1 MCELYHKSNWG
12 RSDYPWALRNGDDS
26 RLAAEQWKNAPT
38 KPAADAI
45 FNTLGVR
52 YTELWRLPY
61 LNPIVQLT
69 VDPMHCLLEG
79 LVERHFKEVL
89 KLTLGRS
96 RTSRTTSN
104 PAISHQ
110 FQSLPANVSAWSEHD
125 KIQVPELHRILLSP
139 VDMNERVALVNKL
152 SKQNLKPL
160 IFVCESLNIKPTV
173 SGRRVLKSDWAEV
186 LANWVS

>member
-1 MCELYHKSNWG
+1 M
-12 RSDYPWALRNGDDS
+12 
-26 RLAAEQWKNAPT
+26 
-38 KPAADAI
+38 
-45 FNTLGVR
+45 
-52 YTELWRLPY
+52 
-61 LNPIVQLT
+61 
-69 VDPMHCLLEG
+69 
-79 LVERHFKEVL
+79 ERHSKEVL

-152 SKQNLKPL
+152 SKRNLKPL